1 MDNANKR
8 EDAKMAQEDT
18 RLMHETTCLKIQ
30 AINQLVQLKNMGV
43 LDDETFKARYE
54 LVEAEFAPR
63 KRPLSPV
70 AGGSTSNKPARHHSR
85 SQSSS
90 SVQGWDSRGGSP
102 APGSDRSL
110 GHR

>member
-1 MDNANKR
+1 MMDNANKW

-18 RLMHETTCLKIQ
+18 RLMHERTHLKIQ

-63 KRPLSPV
+63 K
-70 AGGSTSNKPARHHSR
+70 
-85 SQSSS
+85 
-90 SVQGWDSRGGSP
+90 
-102 APGSDRSL
+102 
-110 GHR
+110 